1 MLLLLA
7 PVLGQVSA
15 DLEQLDIKI
24 RAKQG
29 ELQQLRAEIK
39 LYQRRIAKKERAEQ
53 DVLQKLY
60 DIEEH
65 ISLTSRLVAALST
78 EIKQLNDGI
87 NLTEVLIRREE
98 QEIADL
104 QEKLAARFVHI
115 YKQKRATMLELILTS
130 RNWNQATYRTKY
142 LKVAAD
148 YDRYLTTKVKEEI
161 ARLERHQEKL
171 AKDRVLK
178 KELLSEKEREDEGLQ
193 ADRRERQKQ
202 INRIKRDRR
211 NDERL
216 LVQKKKAA
224 VGLERIIT
232 GLEFDKESRSR
243 ALAEMRRKRSLGEAP
258 EITYYRGKLPWPTVG
273 MVTAHFGQQRHPK
286 LNTITENTG
295 IDIKSRPG
303 AEVAS
308 VLDGLVTTITYLRG
322 YGTTVI
328 IDHGQGLYTVY
339 THLEDVETAE
349 GQYVDQGQVIA
360 HVGGD
365 GSLDGAKLHFE
376 IWTNRQK
383 QDPEDWL
390 IKPISLIN

>member
-98 QEIADL
+98 KEIADL

-115 YKQKRATMLELILTS
+115 YKQKRASMLELILTS

-148 YDRYLTTKVKEEI
+148 YDRYLTIKVKEEI

-171 AKDRVLK
+171 AKDRILK
-178 KELLSEKEREDEGLQ
+178 KELLTEKEREEEGLQ

-232 GLEFDKESRSR
+232 GLEFDKESRSHE
-243 ALAEMRRKRSLGEAP
+243 LAEMRRKRSLGEAP

-339 THLEDVETAE
+339 THLEDVETVE

-360 HVGGD
+360 HVGSD